1 MGWQGADKGK
11 AAMSVPPNT
20 LLTSGRGCG
29 FVVVLPDP
37 VQGYLLGCCQGWGC
51 EGYSPELQRVG
62 LKRGCQREGGLAK
75 RNLSQ
80 ELLLVA
86 VGFGLRL
93 SWGPNVKAFLHRQ
106 HYSGSKAVMP
116 VKIFFFSFCRRCWI
130 SAVARWLCN

>member
-1 MGWQGADKGK
+1 
-11 AAMSVPPNT
+11 MSVPPNT

-37 VQGYLLGCCQGWGC
+37 VQGYLLGCSQGCRC
-51 EGYSPELQRVG
+51 EGYSTELQRVG

-86 VGFGLRL
+86 RG
-93 SWGPNVKAFLHRQ
+93 
-106 HYSGSKAVMP
+106 
-116 VKIFFFSFCRRCWI
+116 CWTLVE
-130 SAVARWLCN
+130 AQLGAKC